1 MRIFILGDLEGA
13 AGVVDFHQQTY
24 SDAKYYEQAKRLS
37 TLEVNALVDGVLE
50 GGAQEVWFLDGHGP
64 GGIDYEL
71 MHPEVQMIIG
81 RPISAP
87 WGLDESFDAFFLYGH
102 HSMSNTERGVLCHSW
117 SSRTIANCW
126 LNGELIG
133 EIGFN
138 AALAGSFGIPTVFIS
153 GDDTAIAETQGYVPN
168 IVSVMTKKGLSQTS
182 ALSLA
187 PVKAREHLQVGG
199 KTAMEKI
206 GEIAP
211 FTIDP
216 PYEFITELLEEK
228 AVDAKAKRGNVERLD
243 SHRYKIVGDTLVEI
257 AHRR

>member
-37 TLEVNALVDGVLE
+37 TLEVNALVDGTLE

-71 MHPEVQMIIG
+71 MHEEAQMIIG

-102 HSMSNTERGVLCHSW
+102 HSMGNTERGVLCHSW
-117 SSRTIANCW
+117 SSRAIANCW

-138 AALAGSFGIPTVFIS
+138 AAMAGSFGIPTVFIS
-153 GDDTAIAETQGYVPN
+153 GDDTAIAETRQYVPN

-187 PVKAREHLQVGG
+187 PVKARKLLRAGG
-199 KTAMEKI
+199 REAMEKI
-206 GEIAP
+206 REIEP
-211 FTIDP
+211 FSIDP

-228 AVDAKAKRGNVERLD
+228 AVDAKAKRSDVERLGA
-243 SHRYKIVGDTLVEI
+243 HRYKIVGDTLIEI

>member
-1 MRIFILGDLEGA
+1 MRVFILGDLEGT

-24 SDAKYYEQAKRLS
+24 SDAKYYEQAKRLA

-50 GGAQEVWFLDGHGP
+50 GGAREVWFLDGHGP

-71 MHPEVQMIIG
+71 MHPEAQMIIG

-87 WGLDESFDAFFLYGH
+87 WGLDESFDAFMLYGH
-102 HSMSNTERGVLCHSW
+102 HSMGNTERGVLCHSW

-138 AALAGSFGIPTVFIS
+138 AAVAGSFGIPTVFIS

-182 ALSLA
+182 ALSLSPA
-187 PVKAREHLQVGG
+187 KARTLLQEGG
-199 KTAMEKI
+199 REAMEKI
-206 GEIAP
+206 GEIEP
-211 FTIDP
+211 FSIDP
-216 PYEFITELLEEK
+216 PYEFVTELLDEK
-228 AVDAKAKRGNVERLD
+228 AVDAKAKRSEVERLD
-243 SHRYKIVGDTLVEI
+243 SHRYKIVGNTLVEI

>member
-1 MRIFILGDLEGA
+1 MKIFILGDLEGT

-24 SDAKYYEQAKRLS
+24 GDAKYYEQAKRLA
-37 TLEVNALVDGVLE
+37 TLEVNALVEGVLE
-50 GGAQEVWFLDGHGP
+50 GRAQEIWFLDGHGP

-71 MHPEVQMIIG
+71 MHPEAQMIIG

-87 WGLDESFDAFFLYGH
+87 WGLDESFDAFLLYGH
-102 HSMSNTERGVLCHSW
+102 HAMENTERGVLCHSW

-168 IVSVMTKKGLSQTS
+168 IVSVMTKKGLSRTS

-187 PVKAREHLQVGG
+187 PLKARELLRIGG
-199 KTAMEKI
+199 KMAMEKI
-206 GEIAP
+206 GEIEP
-211 FTIDP
+211 FTIKP
-216 PYEFITELLEEK
+216 PYEFITEMREEN
-228 AVDAKAKRGNVERLD
+228 AADAKAKRADVERLG
-243 SHRYKIVGDTLVEI
+243 SHKYKVIGDTLIEI
-257 AHRR
+257 AQRR

>member
-1 MRIFILGDLEGA
+1 MKIFVLGDLEGA

-24 SDAKYYEQAKRLS
+24 SDSKYYEQAKRLA
-37 TLEVNALVDGVLE
+37 TLEVNALVEGVLE
-50 GGAQEVWFLDGHGP
+50 GGAKKIWFLDGHGP

-87 WGLDESFDAFFLYGH
+87 WGLDESFDTLFLYGH
-102 HSMSNTERGVLCHSW
+102 HAMENTKHGVLCHSW
-117 SSRTIANCW
+117 SSRAIANCW

-153 GDDTAIAETQGYVPN
+153 GDDTAIAEAQQYAPN
-168 IVSVMTKKGLSQTS
+168 IVSVMTKKGLSRTS

-187 PVKAREHLQVGG
+187 PAKARELLRAGG
-199 KTAMEKI
+199 KTAMAKI
-206 GEIAP
+206 GEIQP
-211 FTIDP
+211 FTIAP
-216 PYEFITELLEEK
+216 PYEFITEMHDEK
-228 AVDAKAKRGNVERLD
+228 TVDAKAKRAKVERLD
-243 SHRYKIVGDTLVEI
+243 SHKYKVVGGTLIDI
-257 AHRR
+257 AQRR